1 MTNFPLETSRMRKCT
16 MKNLVQSFSS
26 LAGAEYIEAL
36 KEIRVDKMIEGLL
49 ENNTNRDAALQQF
62 TDVQNWIFELQKQAK
77 IRGGPKGAHGFIAE
91 RMEVAY
97 ENACRLEAGDTLNA
111 IWINNNGP
119 ADIQIQ
125 DQVYQLKF
133 VQYRKGLKAIEDHMD
148 RYKDYVSG
156 GGKYKIPKDYYDD
169 LVRIKNSPSS
179 AVSGEEAKLQR
190 IIAEFEQKTGMKVE
204 NLEPSQYNYADV
216 QMDNAVEVLEKDKQN
231 VQDRAD
237 ERAKR
242 LEEKGKAS
250 VREAMCAV
258 AISIALEA
266 AVSGFSSIVTKVR
279 SGKKLSE
286 FTAKDW
292 KEVGLDMAGGG
303 GKGGVRGASVYAL
316 VNFCDAP
323 APMAAA
329 YVSAAVGMGE
339 LAVDYR
345 KGAISGDEF
354 VAESEMLCIETG
366 LNIIATTMGQVLI
379 PIPFLG
385 ALIGQTAASVAMS
398 IAKSYLNEQEQ
409 QLIYEQQK
417 ELEQVRF
424 EVQQVTKEFRELVKA
439 RRSYLNNLE
448 ELVFNVSTPPLVA
461 WNAAYERA
469 TLFGASDAWNPKDR
483 AEGINF
489 FTK

>member
-1 MTNFPLETSRMRKCT
+1 MTNYPLEMSRTGNCT

-49 ENNTNRDAALQQF
+49 ENNANRDAALQQF

-77 IRGGPKGAHGFIAE
+77 IRGGPKGAPGFIAE

-97 ENACRLEAGDTLNA
+97 ENACRLEIGAAPDA
-111 IWINNNGP
+111 IWINDNKA

-125 DQVYQLKF
+125 NQVYQLKF
-133 VQYRKGLKAIEDHMD
+133 RQYKKGLKAIEEHMD
-148 RYKDYVSG
+148 KYQDYVSG

-169 LVRIKNSPSS
+169 LIRIKNSPPSS
-179 AVSGEEAKLQR
+179 VSGEEATLQR
-190 IIAEFEQKTGMKVE
+190 NIAEFEQKTGMKVE
-204 NLEPSQYNYADV
+204 DLEPSHYNYADV
-216 QMDNAVEVLEKDKQN
+216 KKDNAVDALERDKQN
-231 VQDRAD
+231 VQERAD
-237 ERAKR
+237 ERAKKI
-242 LEEKGKAS
+242 EEKGMAS
-250 VREAMCAV
+250 VHEAMRAV
-258 AISIALEA
+258 AVSIALEA
-266 AVSGFSSIVTKVR
+266 AVSGLTSIVTKVR

-303 GKGGVRGASVYAL
+303 GKGGIRGASVYAL

-329 YVSAAVGMGE
+329 YVSAAIGIGE
-339 LAVDYR
+339 LAVNYR

-354 VAESEMLCIETG
+354 AAESEMLCIETG

-424 EVQQVTKEFRELVKA
+424 EVQQVTKKFQELVQA
-439 RRSYLNNLE
+439 RRSHLDNLE
-448 ELVFNVSTPPLVA
+448 ELVFSVSTPPLVA

-469 TLFGASDAWNPKDR
+469 TLLGVPDAWNPKDR
-483 AEGINF
+483 AEGISF